1 MSTYVGCA
9 RACADRLLAT
19 ASIEIYE
26 VAGTA
31 GINWASDTLNPVPH
45 AWSPGRELLGEQ

>member
-1 MSTYVGCA
+1 MSTVGCA
-9 RACADRLLAT
+9 RACADQLLAT

-26 VAGTA
+26 VAATA
-31 GINWASDTLNPVPH
+31 GINWASDTVNPVPQ